1 MLYQLSYAGR
11 SCSQDTVIF
20 LQGKER
26 IFRNLSKPCKRANK
40 TLEFQFQPT
49 YTCSDQKRSLGL
61 I

>member
-1 MLYQLSYAGR
+1 
-11 SCSQDTVIF
+11 VIF